1 MTPTS
6 NTGSKAAL
14 ITWSVA
20 ATILFVAAVVWAIVS
35 FVDAT
40 NFKKQNEAL
49 TQRYR
54 EVVDERDLQ
63 SPLVNSLEQARSA
76 EGERFRGLGLLNVA
90 TRQRDDLQKLVA
102 GAEGESEAGARNA
115 AQTAV
120 ALARET
126 TGDNSIPSDNLVAAI
141 RGLSN
146 RYQTVATERDRLLE
160 QVRAADQRANT
171 AIANAD
177 ALTQQKLDEVA
188 QANAR
193 AAQAMATGQADR
205 DQQSQT
211 FDATIGQIN
220 DEKLNIARDRDER
233 SDQLNVVSRE
243 LTRARQENA
252 RLVSRLQTLR
262 GPTDQILRHAD
273 GNIVR
278 VTSGDRVLI
287 NLGRG
292 NQITPGMTFEVFGQ
306 FGVPNVPAD
315 GDDMELQGK
324 ASIEVVRVLDG
335 ASEARVLRLSPGEA
349 IAEGDFI
356 VNLIYDKTISY
367 KFYVFG
373 NFDLDR
379 SGDPGERDAQIIRR
393 LVSQWGGAITDQIN
407 VDTDFVVLGNEP
419 MIPDFTPDEIAMDP
433 VKEFQ
438 MQQATAALDAYNDIR
453 SRAISLNIPVLNQ
466 NRFLHLVGYY
476 DEATR

>member
-14 ITWSVA
+14 VTWSVA
-20 ATILFVAAVVWAIVS
+20 ATILFVAAVVWGIVS

-40 NFKKQNEAL
+40 NFRKQNEAL
-49 TQRYR
+49 TQRFR

-63 SPLVNSLEQARSA
+63 SPLVSGLEQARSA

-102 GAEGESEAGARNA
+102 GAEGESEAAARTA

-120 ALARET
+120 AQAREVT
-126 TGDNSIPSDNLVAAI
+126 TDNSIPIDNLVAAI
-141 RGLSN
+141 RGLTN
-146 RYQTVATERDRLLE
+146 RYQTVATERDRLIE
-160 QVRAADQRANT
+160 QVRAADQRANA
-171 AIANAD
+171 AITNAD
-177 ALTQQKLDEVA
+177 QLTKQKLDEVA
-188 QANAR
+188 QADAR
-193 AAQAMATGQADR
+193 AAEAMALGQADR
-205 DQQSQT
+205 DQQAQT
-211 FDATIGQIN
+211 FDTTIGQIN
-220 DEKLNIARDRDER
+220 EEKLNIARDRDQR
-233 SDQLNVVSRE
+233 SDQLNALSRE
-243 LTRARQENA
+243 LAQIRQENA

-262 GPTDQILRHAD
+262 GPTDQILRQAD
-273 GNIVR
+273 GKIVR
-278 VTSGDRVLI
+278 VASADRVLI

-292 NQITPGMTFEVFGQ
+292 DQVSPGMTFEVFSQ
-306 FGVPNVPAD
+306 FGVPNVAPE
-315 GDDMELQGK
+315 GDDMDLQGK

-335 ASEARVLRLSPGEA
+335 ASECRVLRVSPNEA
-349 IAEGDFI
+349 IAEGDPIF
-356 VNLIYDKTISY
+356 NLIYDKTNSY
-367 KFYVFG
+367 RFFVFG

-393 LVSQWGGAITDQIN
+393 LISQWGGAITDQIN
-407 VDTDFVVLGNEP
+407 VDTDFIVLGAEP
-419 MIPDFTPDEIAMDP
+419 VIPDFTPDEIALDP

-453 SRAISLNIPVLNQ
+453 ARAISLNIPLLNQ